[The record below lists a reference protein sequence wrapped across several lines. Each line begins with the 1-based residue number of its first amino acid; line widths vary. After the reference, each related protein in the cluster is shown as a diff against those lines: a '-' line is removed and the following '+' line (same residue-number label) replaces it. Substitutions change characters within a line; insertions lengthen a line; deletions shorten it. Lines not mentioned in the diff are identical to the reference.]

1 MSFLSYKPTR
11 ETKSMKNNFQRKLL
25 REELFKAKKALAE
38 HVSKVYEKRN
48 ILKSVLPSRLLPSVL
63 VFTSLTLFNT
73 RKNVEATHTKKL
85 ENLSK
90 EQELPLFNL
99 HNTVKLFELDICH
112 QNMYKILLH
121 CSKNPVLEKFDQ
133 KVMLAEIDRPVL
145 GSPPRTECVK

>member
-90 EQELPLFNL
+90 ELPLFNL
-99 HNTVKLFELDICH
+99 HNTVKLFEIDIVP
-112 QNMYKILLH
+112 
-121 CSKNPVLEKFDQ
+121 SKYV
-133 KVMLAEIDRPVL
+133 
-145 GSPPRTECVK
+145 

>member
-73 RKNVEATHTKKL
+73 RKNVEATHTKNWKICRKSFHCL
-85 ENLSK
+85 IYTILLSCSNLILS
-90 EQELPLFNL
+90 
-99 HNTVKLFELDICH
+99 H
-112 QNMYKILLH
+112 QNMYEILLH
-121 CSKNPVLEKFDQ
+121 CSKFQYWKSSIR
-133 KVMLAEIDRPVL
+133 K
-145 GSPPRTECVK
+145 